1 MGGRHPP
8 GLGLIGRNAN
18 VKNVNKMP
26 DIANLESDPDRW
38 VNPQAAGAHE
48 WWYFDAISDDGRD
61 ALVMVWYAALPFDP
75 DYGLASLRHIRQP
88 DRFPR
93 PDPLEHCAV
102 GFSWYRD
109 GKTVAYALNR
119 FNQSHFSHDLTD
131 KSLKL
136 DVHSNRLTRD
146 PSGFYKLS
154 MQTPAL
160 TYGPVPAKSIQAEI
174 EFRNIGPVEG
184 WEKDLGSGQ
193 HPHLWILA
201 APDCQVSGEIS
212 VGKQSLKFRGRGY
225 HDHNAGDD
233 ELSRSFHRWHWGRFH
248 HEETTRIYYVAEPQP
263 GQSEGLWLTCR
274 NGQVVETSSFE
285 RLEGQGPKRT
295 VFGIRYQNELSHPPE
310 ELAWRLGKPVD
321 QGPFY
326 LRWVG
331 QSDTKGP
338 GHGRGICELLQADKL
353 HQPWFNWMIPYR
365 LKQPLGKR

>member
-1 MGGRHPP
+1 MTDSAYAER
-8 GLGLIGRNAN
+8 
-18 VKNVNKMP
+18 
-26 DIANLESDPDRW
+26 DPDRW

-75 DYGLASLRHIRQP
+75 DYGVASLRHIRQP
-88 DRFPR
+88 DQHAKPVAL
-93 PDPLEHCAV
+93 DHCAV

-109 GKTVAYALNR
+109 GKTVGYALNR
-119 FNQSHFSHDLTD
+119 FNRDHFSHHLAEKVLT
-131 KSLKL
+131 L
-136 DVHSNRLTRD
+136 DVHSNRLNRD
-146 PSGFYKLS
+146 NSGTYKLT

-160 TYGPVPAKSIQAEI
+160 TYGPVPPKTIQADV
-174 EFRNIGPVEG
+174 EFKPVSPLAG

-201 APDCQVSGEIS
+201 APDCQVSGEVR
-212 VGKQSLKFRGRGY
+212 VGDKRLTFRGRGY

-248 HEETTRIYYVAEPQP
+248 HGETTQIYYVSEPEP
-263 GQSEGLWLTCR
+263 GQSQGLWLTCR
-274 NGQVVETSSFE
+274 NGQVVE
-285 RLEGQGPKRT
+285 RLHGHQPRRT
-295 VFGIRYQNELSHPPE
+295 IFGIRYQNQLSFAPK
-310 ELAWRLGKPVD
+310 ELAWTLGKPVD

-331 QSDTKGP
+331 QSKAAG
-338 GHGRGICELLQADKL
+338 GEQSKGICELLQADKL

-365 LKQPLGKR
+365 LKQPLGKSRNA